1 MTGTQF
7 RDIRNKLLFTQRE
20 MALLLGV
27 SVKTVSRVEN
37 SSRAVEK
44 ERALAVL
51 ALKIIQ
57 ATKKRENQYGKENV
71 EAQAQTAKEKE
82 QIEDRDANID
92 I

>member
-1 MTGTQF
+1 MTGAQF

-51 ALKIIQ
+51 ALEYMN
-57 ATKKRENQYGKENV
+57 RENQHGKENV

-82 QIEDRDANID
+82 QSEDRDANID

>member
-1 MTGTQF
+1 MTCTQF

-82 QIEDRDANID
+82 QSEDRDANID

>member
-27 SVKTVSRVEN
+27 SVKTVSRVDN

>member
-1 MTGTQF
+1 MTGAQF
-7 RDIRNKLLFTQRE
+7 RATRNKLLFTQRE

-51 ALKIIQ
+51 ALEIIQ

-82 QIEDRDANID
+82 QSEDRDANID

>member
-1 MTGTQF
+1 MPGTQF